1 MEAAERIQPR
11 RSAAGS
17 KTLKIT
23 ALGLAVGLAC
33 WPLNAIDRI
42 QDQWIHRLP
51 GFSGGPWSP
60 TATMLALAP
69 LLVLPIILLLQ
80 ASVLRSCAGSGLPQL
95 IEALEQPSH
104 RPRLLAAA
112 PSLGRIGLWSVAS
125 LALMPLGR
133 EGPAA
138 QLGAAVAHALGR
150 GRLGTD
156 LLAASAGAALAGAF
170 NTPLMGV
177 VFVAEELTRS
187 FQAALIWP
195 ALLMAGAAA
204 LVSSLGG
211 QPLFALGIHAEP
223 VAEWQQVAWAVP
235 IGLGAGLLGGLLAR
249 LLLLAGGWLL
259 PLARTRPLAT
269 GLVLGAALSLLTFI
283 SGGRSCGDG
292 ETLLHQLL
300 DGTASGQPGASVL
313 AGLGWPSLLV
323 ERLVGPVL
331 GLASGVAGGLID
343 PALALGGS
351 FGAGVMHHTG
361 GAPYLGICL
370 GMASALAGCTQLP
383 VMSLA
388 FAIRM
393 AGAQSLLPG
402 LLIASVVGAMVGR
415 LIQPEPIYRA
425 LASRAGD
432 PTPTEI
438 PAKTID
444 KN

>member
-1 MEAAERIQPR
+1 MTAADRIDHR
-11 RSAAGS
+11 RPTPVLR
-17 KTLKIT
+17 TLQIS

-42 QDQWIHRLP
+42 QDQLIHRLP

-80 ASVLRSCAGSGLPQL
+80 ASVLRSCAGSGIPQL
-95 IEALEQPSH
+95 IEALEQPSS

-112 PSLGRIGLWSVAS
+112 PSIGRIGLWSVAS

-150 GRLGTD
+150 GKVGPD

-187 FQAALIWP
+187 FQADLIWP
-195 ALLMAGAAA
+195 ALLMAGVAA

-211 QPLFALGIHAEP
+211 QPLFALGIHAQP

-249 LLLLAGGWLL
+249 LLLLTSGWLL
-259 PLARTRPLAT
+259 PLARTRPVAT
-269 GLVLGAALSLLTFI
+269 GLGLGAALSLLSFI

-292 ETLLHQLL
+292 ETLLRQLL
-300 DGTASGQPGASVL
+300 DGTAAEPSGGSVL

-323 ERLVGPVL
+323 ERLLGPVL

-361 GAPYLGICL
+361 GLPYLGISL
-370 GMASALAGCTQLP
+370 GMAAALAGCTQLP

-393 AGAQSLLPG
+393 AGAQNLLPG
-402 LLIASVVGAMVGR
+402 LLIASVVGALVGR
-415 LIQPEPIYRA
+415 WIQPMPIYRA
-425 LASRAGD
+425 LASSAGNQNGK
-432 PTPTEI
+432 TI
-438 PAKTID
+438 PAQKQC
-444 KN
+444 